1 MTYLDALRS
10 ALDALRANPMRS
22 LLTTLGVIIGVAA
35 VILVVAIGS
44 GARDLVVSRIKSLG
58 SNLLVIEPGAV
69 TAGGVHM
76 PATGVRLTEDDIL
89 SMAREVP
96 GVQLAVPM
104 IRGGVQA
111 VHGGSNWATA
121 LYGVG
126 PGFLAARDW
135 DLADG
140 RAFDD
145 QDDGA
150 GHDVAMLGQ
159 TVATRLFGTESPL
172 GQPIRVQGSVLTVVG
187 VLAPKGQTTSGK
199 DQDDAIVVPLRT
211 AKARILGRGGS
222 HWDAVDSALVKI
234 DEGFDLDATER
245 QVRDLL
251 RERHRLGPGQ
261 EDDFTVE
268 NLADVLQIK
277 EASTRAFAT
286 LVAAIA
292 SVSLLVGGIGIMNIM
307 LVSVLERVR
316 EIGIRMAV
324 GARQAD
330 IMAQFLVEAA
340 ALSLTGGAIGIAIGV
355 LGAVGTAWLADWP
368 VEISPQ
374 AIAMAIGSSIAV
386 GVAFGYYP
394 ARRAAALDPIE
405 ALRRE

>member
-10 ALDALRANPMRS
+10 ALEALRANPTRS
-22 LLTTLGVIIGVAA
+22 FLTTLGVIIGVAA

-58 SNLLVIEPGAV
+58 SNLLVLEPGAV

-76 PATGVRLTEDDIL
+76 SAAGVHLTEEDIL
-89 SMAREVP
+89 SVGREVP
-96 GVQLAVPM
+96 GVLQAVPM

-111 VHGGSNWATA
+111 VHAGNNWPTA

-135 DLADG
+135 PLTDG
-140 RAFDD
+140 RDFDSAE
-145 QDDGA
+145 GVS
-150 GHDVAMLGQ
+150 GSDVALLGQ
-159 TVATRLFGTESPL
+159 TVATQLFGTDDPI
-172 GQPIRVQGSVLTVVG
+172 GQAIRVQGAVLTVIG

-211 AKARILGRGGS
+211 ARARILGRGVGR
-222 HWDAVDSALVKI
+222 WAAIDSALVKI
-234 DEGFDLDATER
+234 QEGYDLHAAET

-251 RERHRLGPGQ
+251 RERHRLNAGQ

-277 EASTRAFAT
+277 ETSTRAFAA

-316 EIGIRMAV
+316 EIGIRMAL

-330 IMAQFLVEAA
+330 IMAQFLIEAA
-340 ALSLTGGAIGIAIGV
+340 ALSMAGGAIGIAIGV
-355 LGAVGTAWLADWP
+355 LGAIGTAWLADWP
-368 VEISPQ
+368 VVISPQ
-374 AIAMAIGSSIAV
+374 AIALAIGSSIAV
-386 GVAFGYYP
+386 GLAFGFYP

>member
-10 ALDALRANPMRS
+10 AVDALRANPMRS
-22 LLTTLGVIIGVAA
+22 ILTTLGVIIGVAA

-58 SNLLVIEPGAV
+58 SNLLVLEPGAV

-76 PATGVRLTEDDIL
+76 PAAGAHLTEDDVL
-89 SMAREVP
+89 ALAHEVP
-96 GVQLAVPM
+96 GVQLAVPI

-111 VHGGSNWATA
+111 VHGASNWPTA

-135 DLADG
+135 QLAEG
-140 RAFDD
+140 RGFEDED
-145 QDDGA
+145 EEA
-150 GHDVAMLGQ
+150 GRNVALLGQ
-159 TVATRLFGTESPL
+159 TVAARLFGAESPI
-172 GQPIRVQGSVLTVVG
+172 GHSIRVQGAVLTVLG
-187 VLAPKGQTTSGK
+187 VLSPKGQTTSGK
-199 DQDDAIVVPLRT
+199 DQDDTIVVPLRT
-211 AKARILGRGGS
+211 AKARILGRGGNR
-222 HWDAVDSALVKI
+222 WAAVDTSLVKI
-234 DEGFDLDATER
+234 EEGYDLHATEQ
-245 QVRDLL
+245 QVRLLL
-251 RERHRLGPGQ
+251 RDRHRLTPGQ
-261 EDDFTVE
+261 EDDFSVE

-286 LVAAIA
+286 LVTAIA

-330 IMAQFLVEAA
+330 ILTQFLIEAA

-355 LGAVGTAWLADWP
+355 SGAVVTAWLADWP
-368 VEISPQ
+368 VVISPES
-374 AIAMAIGSSIAV
+374 IAMAIGCCLAV
-386 GVAFGYYP
+386 GLGFGFYP

-405 ALRRE
+405 ALRRD